1 MSSFRYKS
9 KSTPISLKIKPNNLL
24 NEYNKLSIT
33 SDKYIDDSKFI
44 NIKPTVYSES
54 SNFPNFPPGTT
65 PPDDNILRLIYL
77 NYVASRTLE
86 KKL

>member
-1 MSSFRYKS
+1 MSSLRYKS
-9 KSTPISLKIKPNNLL
+9 KSNPISLRIKSDDLL
-24 NEYNKLSIT
+24 NDYNKLSIT
-33 SDKYIDDSKFI
+33 SDKYIDDSKYI
-44 NIKPTVYSES
+44 NIKPKVYSES

-86 KKL
+86 KNI